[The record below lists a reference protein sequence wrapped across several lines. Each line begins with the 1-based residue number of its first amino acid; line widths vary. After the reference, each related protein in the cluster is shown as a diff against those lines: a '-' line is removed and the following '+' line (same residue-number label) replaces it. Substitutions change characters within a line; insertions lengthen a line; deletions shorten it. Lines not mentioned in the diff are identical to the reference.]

1 MEDMLELAKGTPNT
15 LKFLPD
21 KRDWDHMDRKWL
33 SDVLFTVDRVKFEK
47 KIKTAAKERRDR
59 LEEKRN
65 LVVEMK
71 PEFAAALNNCLNF
84 SSKHTY

>member
-1 MEDMLELAKGTPNT
+1 MLELAKGTPNT

-47 KIKTAAKERRDR
+47 KIKDAAKE
-59 LEEKRN
+59 
-65 LVVEMK
+65 
-71 PEFAAALNNCLNF
+71 
-84 SSKHTY
+84 

>member
-1 MEDMLELAKGTPNT
+1 MLELAKGTPNT

-33 SDVLFTVDRVKFEK
+33 SDVLFTVDRVKFKK
-47 KIKTAAKERRDR
+47 KIKDAAKERRDR
-59 LEEKRN
+59 LEEKCN